1 MQTSKNASRAKLHR
15 LAGFSH
21 GFNFLTEPYGF
32 IERVCNFYSV
42 AVSKAVSDNASSIS
56 SSQLTLL
63 NHLGTLP
70 SIARNWDARTVQA
83 ELRNVD
89 AASFAELELSRSEP
103 TAVQRVLAKRHGVVL
118 PVGASR
124 LAAAATLATVQPPSI
139 RSLAVLYGV
148 LEYDGDVPASDAAAR
163 QLVRRLALE
172 RPHSHPLDTDLSPVA
187 RSQINELF
195 NRLGYIGRLPYS
207 YGSAQLMAVCLRTIL
222 ADVDDEARLRPLPGL
237 DPRQADLIRYLRSRR
252 APPGHTRGMPAVLDL
267 DLPSHPAV
275 SRLAAARN
283 ILQLLQNHELCAS
296 PTGTTAEALQK
307 LGHVGPIPPT
317 TGETLML
324 VSELRDRCLR
334 PKSAHIAA
342 LRAATALSGAA
353 AGSAATNAVLAAA
366 AEPDSVA
373 HFKAMLRV
381 LRRADTDAATPAT
394 RTAQQHL
401 AELRRRTPAS
411 SHAAAAAIAPWSGGS
426 AAAAAAAVGPCP
438 SQLEVRAAIEDLP
451 LSETMMERL
460 FDLGWQGPMPAT
472 HGSALALEEYLLHHK
487 NTANTSPSANASPGP
502 SRNPH
507 ADTPTVAAVLTASGA
522 GSQLR
527 RPGQYTAQH
536 HDDTYDRRIRLP
548 YHISRLGST
557 PEEALTKIQ
566 IRGMFPGAVSE
577 WYLPT
582 MSHEEAKHVL
592 SCLMAMRRVVLERVS
607 GGSYDEYV
615 DRWSEA
621 EAEGDWW

>member
-1 MQTSKNASRAKLHR
+1 MRTWKNASPARLR
-15 LAGFSH
+15 CLAGSSH
-21 GFNFLTEPYGF
+21 GFNFHADPYGF
-32 IERVCNFYSV
+32 IERVCSFYSV
-42 AVSKAVSDNASSIS
+42 AVSKSVSADTAASIS

-70 SIARNWDARTVQA
+70 SVARNWDTRTVEA

-124 LAAAATLATVQPPSI
+124 LAASATLATVQPPSI

-187 RSQINELF
+187 RSQVNELF

-207 YGSAQLMAVCLRTIL
+207 YGSAQLMTVCLRTIL
-222 ADVDDEARLRPLPGL
+222 ADVDDEARLRPLPVL

-252 APPGHTRGMPAVLDL
+252 AAPGRTRGMPAVLDV
-267 DLPSHPAV
+267 DLSSHPPV

-283 ILQLLQNHELCAS
+283 ILQLLQNHELCAT
-296 PTGTTAEALQK
+296 PTGTAVEALQA
-307 LGHVGPIPPT
+307 LGHVGPVPPT

-324 VSELRDRCLR
+324 ASELRDRCFR
-334 PKSAHIAA
+334 PKPAHMAA
-342 LRAATALSGAA
+342 LHAAAATFSGA
-353 AGSAATNAVLAAA
+353 AGSAAAAAAAAA
-366 AEPDSVA
+366 AEPDSLA
-373 HFKAMLRV
+373 HFKAMLHV

-394 RTAQQHL
+394 RTAQRHL

-411 SHAAAAAIAPWSGGS
+411 SHAAAAAVAPWSDGG
-426 AAAAAAAVGPCP
+426 AAAALGPCP

-451 LSETMMERL
+451 LSETLMERL

-472 HGSALALEEYLLHHK
+472 HGSALALEEYLVHHK
-487 NTANTSPSANASPGP
+487 NTAATSPSGASPGP
-502 SRNPH
+502 SRNAH
-507 ADTPTVAAVLTASGA
+507 ADT
-522 GSQLR
+522 
-527 RPGQYTAQH
+527 
-536 HDDTYDRRIRLP
+536 
-548 YHISRLGST
+548 
-557 PEEALTKIQ
+557 
-566 IRGMFPGAVSE
+566 
-577 WYLPT
+577 
-582 MSHEEAKHVL
+582 
-592 SCLMAMRRVVLERVS
+592 
-607 GGSYDEYV
+607 
-615 DRWSEA
+615 
-621 EAEGDWW
+621 